1 MSADAPEAVLHVRDL
16 HKAYEV
22 GGGTFEALKGV
33 SFDVHPG
40 EMVALMGPS
49 GSGKSTLMNILGLL
63 DRPTEGR
70 YRLGGRDV
78 ADLTE
83 NERAEARNERVG
95 FVFQAFHLLPRV
107 SLLENVAMPMVYAGV
122 PAGVRRD
129 RARILLERVGLGDK
143 TDAHPNR
150 ISGGQKQRAAVA
162 RALAMDPDLLLA
174 DEPTGNLDSQTG
186 HEIMALFHRLN
197 AEGSTVMVVT
207 HERDIAAQTGRTLHL
222 LDGELGDD
230 ERHDPVLPDPVRA
243 RLDGAAPARGEGV
256 AA

>member
-1 MSADAPEAVLHVRDL
+1 MSGGGDEAVLHVREL
-16 HKAYEV
+16 RKAYAV

-49 GSGKSTLMNILGLL
+49 GSGKSTLMNVLGLL

-107 SLLENVAMPMVYAGV
+107 SLLENVALGMVYAGV
-122 PAGVRRD
+122 PAAVRRE

-143 TDAHPNR
+143 AQSQPNN

-197 AEGSTVMVVT
+197 AEGSTVMIVT
-207 HERDIAAQTGRTLHL
+207 HEHDIARQTERTLHL
-222 LDGELGDD
+222 LDGELHDD
-230 ERHDPVLPDPVRA
+230 ERHAPTLPDAVRA
-243 RLDGAAPARGEGV
+243 RLEAPDAAPQGGV